1 MGVLGRQQGETMRKP
16 DATRF
21 AMHVC
26 FSMVAIVLITINL
39 VAAEMSATR
48 GPMLADVEIA
58 NAYRSAADA
67 RRSPMRR
74 DDAARPI
81 ATAEW

>member
-1 MGVLGRQQGETMRKP
+1 MREP
-16 DATRF
+16 DARRF

-48 GPMLADVEIA
+48 GPMLADIEIA
-58 NAYRSAADA
+58 NSYRSAADA
-67 RRSPMRR
+67 GRSPIRQ

-81 ATAEW
+81 AAAGW